1 MLPGQR
7 ENPRPQTEFSNMP
20 SDHEQLVAKVR
31 ALYARLH
38 SGSLL
43 AEDTIDV
50 SEATFQD
57 PSAYVEQIYT
67 SVEEFDKSFSAFKVP
82 YDIFR
87 AFPEDK
93 IVLDV
98 GAHWGYSVMAMRHQG
113 CKSRIFSVEAM
124 QSNAAALNMIKSL
137 DNGKYDWFNVAA
149 GAEEGTLNFYVPMLN
164 DNPVTGLSS
173 TGATLDNFFADHL
186 ASLVSSYP
194 PKSAAPAVATGDAAP
209 AVATE
214 IPAHSIKLIVNK
226 VKATRIDTL
235 LRANSNLQNDVVGV
249 KMDVEGHESFALRG
263 AEKLFTE
270 QKPMLMLEEANRND
284 RVTAVMMSYGYF
296 HCERHDGKMVPH
308 LAYSMA
314 NDGYWVHP
322 DRVEGYRALGIFAG
336 TVPTAAEM
344 AVPPVSDGVAR
355 KGPAGQS

>member
-1 MLPGQR
+1 
-7 ENPRPQTEFSNMP
+7 MP
-20 SDHEQLVAKVR
+20 TDHEQLAAKVR
-31 ALYARLH
+31 TLYSRLH
-38 SGSLL
+38 SNTLL
-43 AEDTIDV
+43 PVDTIDV
-50 SEATFQD
+50 AEATFQD
-57 PSAYVEQIYT
+57 PSAYVSLIYK
-67 SVEEFDKSFSAFKVP
+67 SLKEFDKSFSAFKVP

-87 AFPEDK
+87 AFPADR

-137 DNGKYDWFNVAA
+137 DKGKYDWFNVAA
-149 GAEEGTLNFYVPMLN
+149 GAEEGTLKFFIPMLN
-164 DNPVTGLSS
+164 GVPVTGLSS
-173 TGATLDNFFADHL
+173 TGSTLDDFFADHL
-186 ASLVSSYP
+186 AGLAESYP
-194 PKSAAPAVATGDAAP
+194 P
-209 AVATE
+209 E
-214 IPAHSIKLIVNK
+214 IKANEPPAHVIKLIINK
-226 VKATRIDTL
+226 VRATRIDAL
-235 LRANSNLQNDVVGV
+235 LRANGDLQNDVVAV
-249 KMDVEGHESFALRG
+249 KMDVEGHESFALKG

-284 RVTAVMMSYGYF
+284 RVTAVMMGYGYF

-308 LAYSMA
+308 LAYSRA

-322 DRVEGYRALGIFAG
+322 DHVESYRQLGIFEG
-336 TVPTAAEM
+336 KLPTAAEM